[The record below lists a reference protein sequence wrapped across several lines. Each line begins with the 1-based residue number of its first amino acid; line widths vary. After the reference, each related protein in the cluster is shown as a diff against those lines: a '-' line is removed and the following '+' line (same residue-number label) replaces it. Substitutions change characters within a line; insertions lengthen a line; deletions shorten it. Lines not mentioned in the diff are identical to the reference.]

1 MEAAR
6 EAVVG
11 GVVGALLILLVIV
24 KLTIF
29 KRGSNLPPART
40 GWIPWIGVAVPFGK
54 EPLYYIEKTRREVSG
69 MDAYVISLVTQPQGW
84 LCRS

>member
-69 MDAYVISLVTQPQGW
+69 CLRNFPSNTATRM